1 MKIVFFGTPHFAAT
15 NLNALINAGYDIVGI
30 VCPPDSKK
38 GRGKQLKPCAV
49 KEVGIE
55 NNIPVLQPLKLRD
68 DDFIHQLKSLNADLF
83 VVVAFRMLP
92 KSVWNLPSNGTINL
106 HTSLLPNYRG
116 AAPINWVLING
127 EKETGITT
135 FFIDQQI
142 DSGAIIKQEKITLTD
157 KTTAAELH
165 NTLMNKG
172 SDLLINTLISIKNNI
187 VNHQEQEHN
196 LTMSE
201 APKLTKE
208 LLKIDWNKTANE
220 IHNLVRG
227 LSPFLDN
234 NTKLKDVAICPS
246 AWFILQDDKGIQK
259 RIKLHLSEVVSN
271 NSDKLLSIKTDNK
284 TYLNIITKKNVIS
297 ILNLQAEGKNPM
309 TIQQFLQGNKIN
321 ENFLIS

>member
-15 NLNALINAGYDIVGI
+15 NLNALINAGYDVVGI
-30 VCPPDSKK
+30 VCPPDSKQ
-38 GRGKQLKPCAV
+38 GRGKQLKACAV
-49 KEVGIE
+49 KEVGIV
-55 NNIPVLQPLKLRD
+55 NNIPVLQSLKLRD

-92 KSVWNLPSNGTINL
+92 QEVWDLPSKGTINL

-142 DSGAIIKQEKITLTD
+142 DSGAIIKQDKITLTD

-172 SDLLINTLISIKNNI
+172 SELLINTLNSIKNST
-187 VNHQEQEHN
+187 VSHKEQEHN
-196 LTMSE
+196 LAISE

-208 LLKIDWNKTANE
+208 LLKIDWNKSANE

-234 NTKLKDVAICPS
+234 NTKLKDIAICPS

-271 NSDKLLSIKTDNK
+271 NSDKILSIKTDNK
-284 TYLNIITKKNVIS
+284 TYLHIITNKNAIA

-321 ENFLIS
+321 EKFLIS

>member
-30 VCPPDSKK
+30 VCPPDSKR

-49 KEVGIE
+49 KEVGIA
-55 NNIPVLQPLKLRD
+55 NHIPVLQPLKLRD
-68 DDFIHQLKSLNADLF
+68 NDFIHQLKSLNADLF

-92 KSVWNLPSNGTINL
+92 QSVWNLPNKGTINL

-142 DSGAIIKQEKITLTD
+142 DSGAIINQEKIKLNN

-172 SDLLINTLISIKNNI
+172 SKLLINTLHSIKNNT
-187 VNHQEQEHN
+187 VSHQEQEHN
-196 LTMSE
+196 SSLSE

-234 NTKLKDVAICPS
+234 NTKLKDIAICPS
-246 AWFILQDDKGIQK
+246 AWCLLQDDKGIQK
-259 RIKLHLSEVVSN
+259 RIKIHVSEVVCN

-284 TYLNIITKKNVIS
+284 TYLHIITKKNAIA

-321 ENFLIS
+321 EKFLIS

>member
-15 NLNALINAGYDIVGI
+15 NLNVLINTGYDIVGI

-38 GRGKQLKPCAV
+38 GRGKQLSPCAV

-68 DDFIHQLKSLNADLF
+68 DDFIHQLNSLNADLF
-83 VVVAFRMLP
+83 IVVAFRMLP
-92 KSVWNLPSNGTINL
+92 QSVWSLPSKGTINL

-135 FFIDQQI
+135 FFIDKQI
-142 DSGAIIKQEKITLTD
+142 DSGAIIKQEKIKLTSR
-157 KTTAAELH
+157 TTAAELH
-165 NTLMNKG
+165 NTLMNNG
-172 SDLLINTLISIKNNI
+172 SELLINTLNSIENNT
-187 VNHQEQEHN
+187 VSHQEQEHN
-196 LTMSE
+196 LAMSE

-208 LLKIDWNKTANE
+208 LLKIDWNKSANE

-234 NTKLKDVAICPS
+234 NTKLKDIAICPS
-246 AWFILQDDKGIQK
+246 AWFILKDNKGIKK
-259 RIKLHLSEVVSN
+259 RIKLHLSEIISN

-284 TYLNIITKKNVIS
+284 TFLHIITKKNAIA
-297 ILNLQAEGKNPM
+297 ILNLQAEGKKPM

-321 ENFLIS
+321 EKFLVS

>member
-1 MKIVFFGTPHFAAT
+1 MKIVFFGTPYFAAT
-15 NLNALINAGYDIVGI
+15 NLKELINAGHDIARI

-49 KEVGIE
+49 KEVGIAH
-55 NNIPVLQPLKLRD
+55 NIPVLQPLKLRD
-68 DDFIHQLKSLNADLF
+68 IDFINNLKSLDADIF

-92 KSVWNLPSNGTINL
+92 QTVWDLPRNGTINL

-142 DSGAIIKQEKITLTD
+142 DSGAIIKQEKIKLTET
-157 KTTAAELH
+157 TTAAELH
-165 NTLMNKG
+165 NTLMHKG
-172 SDLLINTLISIKNNI
+172 SELLINTLESIKKNT
-187 VNHQEQEHN
+187 VCHQKQESN
-196 LTMSE
+196 LAISE
-201 APKLTKE
+201 APKITKE
-208 LLKIDWNKTANE
+208 LLKIDWNKSANE

-227 LSPFLDN
+227 LSPYLDN
-234 NTKLKDVAICPS
+234 NTKLKDIAICPS
-246 AWFILQDDKGIQK
+246 AWFILQDDKGIPK

-271 NSDKLLSIKTDNK
+271 NSDKLLSIQTDNK
-284 TYLNIITKKNVIS
+284 TYLHIITNKNAIA
-297 ILNLQAEGKNPM
+297 ILNLQVEGKNPM

-321 ENFLIS
+321 EYFLIS

>member
-15 NLNALINAGYDIVGI
+15 NLNALINARYDIVGV

-49 KEVGIE
+49 KEVGVA

-68 DDFIHQLKSLNADLF
+68 NDFINQLKSLNADLF

-142 DSGAIIKQEKITLTD
+142 DSGAIIKQEKIKLTET
-157 KTTAAELH
+157 TTAAELH
-165 NTLMNKG
+165 NTLMHKG
-172 SDLLINTLISIKNNI
+172 SELLINTLESIKKNT
-187 VNHQEQEHN
+187 VCHQKQESN
-196 LTMSE
+196 LAISE
-201 APKLTKE
+201 APKITKE
-208 LLKIDWNKTANE
+208 LLKIDWNKSANE

-234 NTKLKDVAICPS
+234 NTKLKDIAICPS
-246 AWFILQDDKGIQK
+246 AWFKLQDDKGLDK
-259 RIKLHLSEVVSN
+259 RIKLHLSKVISTDSN
-271 NSDKLLSIKTDNK
+271 DILSIKTDNK
-284 TYLNIITKKNVIS
+284 TYLHIITKKNAIA

-321 ENFLIS
+321 EKFLVS

>member
-1 MKIVFFGTPHFAAT
+1 MKIVFFGTPNFAAT
-15 NLNALINAGYDIVGI
+15 NLNVLINAGYDILGI
-30 VCPPDSKK
+30 VCPPDSKQ
-38 GRGKQLKPCAV
+38 GRGKQLKPCSV

-55 NNIPVLQPLKLRD
+55 YNIPVLQPLRLRD
-68 DDFIHQLKSLNADLF
+68 NDFINQLKSLNADLF

-92 KSVWNLPSNGTINL
+92 QSVWSLPSKGTINL

-127 EKETGITT
+127 ENETGITT

-142 DSGAIIKQEKITLTD
+142 DSGAIIKQEKIKLTNS
-157 KTTAAELH
+157 TTAAELH

-172 SDLLINTLISIKNNI
+172 SDLLIDTLNAINDNTI
-187 VNHQEQEHN
+187 NHQEQEHN
-196 LTMSE
+196 LAISE
-201 APKLTKE
+201 APKLTKG

-234 NTKLKDVAICPS
+234 NTKLKDIAICPS
-246 AWFILQDDKGIQK
+246 AWFILEDDKGVQK
-259 RIKLHLSEVVSN
+259 RIKLHLSDVVSN
-271 NSDKLLSIKTDNK
+271 NSDKILSIKTDNK
-284 TYLNIITKKNVIS
+284 TYFHIITNSNAIA

-321 ENFLIS
+321 ENFLVS

>member
-1 MKIVFFGTPHFAAT
+1 MKIVFFGTPYFAAT
-15 NLNALINAGYDIVGI
+15 NLKALINAEYDIAAI

-38 GRGKQLKPCAV
+38 GRGKQLKACAV
-49 KEVGIE
+49 KEIGIE
-55 NNIPVLQPLKLRD
+55 HNIPILQPLKLRD
-68 DDFIHQLKSLNADLF
+68 IDFIRHLKSLNADIF

-92 KSVWNLPSNGTINL
+92 QKVWSLPINGTINL

-142 DSGAIIKQEKITLTD
+142 DSGAIIKQEKIKLTNS
-157 KTTAAELH
+157 TTAAELH

-172 SDLLINTLISIKNNI
+172 YDLLIDTLNAIDNNTVS
-187 VNHQEQEHN
+187 HQEQEHN
-196 LTMSE
+196 LAISE

-208 LLKIDWNKTANE
+208 LLKIDWKKSANE

-234 NTKLKDVAICPS
+234 NTKLKDIAICPS
-246 AWFILQDDKGIQK
+246 AWFILEDDKGVQK
-259 RIKLHLSEVVSN
+259 RIKLHLSDVVSN
-271 NSDKLLSIKTDNK
+271 NSDKILSIKTDNK
-284 TYLNIITKKNVIS
+284 TYLHIITNRNAIA

-321 ENFLIS
+321 EKFLIS

>member
-15 NLNALINAGYDIVGI
+15 NLNVLINTGYDIVGI

-38 GRGKQLKPCAV
+38 GRGKQLSSCAV

-68 DDFIHQLKSLNADLF
+68 DDFIHQLNSLNADLF

-92 KSVWNLPSNGTINL
+92 QSVWSLPSKGTINL

-142 DSGAIIKQEKITLTD
+142 DSGAIIKQEKIILTD

-172 SDLLINTLISIKNNI
+172 SDLLINTLNSIKNNTVI
-187 VNHQEQEHN
+187 QQDQEHN

-234 NTKLKDVAICPS
+234 NTKLKDVAVCPS
-246 AWFILQDDKGIQK
+246 AWFILQDNKGIQK
-259 RIKLHLSEVVSN
+259 RIKLHLSEIVSN

-284 TYLNIITKKNVIS
+284 TFLHIITNKNAIA

-321 ENFLIS
+321 DNFLIS

>member
-49 KEVGIE
+49 KEVGIA

-92 KSVWNLPSNGTINL
+92 QSVWSLPSKGTINL

-142 DSGAIIKQEKITLTD
+142 DSGAIIKQKKIELTD

-172 SDLLINTLISIKNNI
+172 SELLINTLNSIKNNT
-187 VNHQEQEHN
+187 VSHQEQEHN
-196 LTMSE
+196 LAMSE

-208 LLKIDWNKTANE
+208 LLKIDWNKSANE

-246 AWFILQDDKGIQK
+246 AWFTLQDDNGIQK
-259 RIKLHLSEVVSN
+259 RIKLHLSDVVSS
-271 NSDKLLSIKTDNK
+271 NSDKLHSIKTDNK
-284 TYLNIITKKNVIS
+284 TYLHIITNKNAIA

>member
-15 NLNALINAGYDIVGI
+15 NLNALINAEYDIAGI

-49 KEVGIE
+49 KEVAIAK
-55 NNIPVLQPLKLRD
+55 NIPLFQPLKLRD
-68 DDFIHQLKSLNADLF
+68 EDFLKQLKSLNADLF
-83 VVVAFRMLP
+83 IVVAFRMLP
-92 KSVWNLPSNGTINL
+92 KSVWSLPSNGTINL

-142 DSGAIIKQEKITLTD
+142 DSGAIIKQDKIKITD

-165 NTLMNKG
+165 NTLMNEG
-172 SDLLINTLISIKNNI
+172 SELLIKTLTSIKNNT
-187 VNHQEQEHN
+187 VSHQEQDHN
-196 LTMSE
+196 LAMSE

-208 LLKIDWNKTANE
+208 LFKINWNKPAGE

-246 AWFILQDDKGIQK
+246 AWFVLQDDKGIQK
-259 RIKLHLSEVVSN
+259 RIKLHLSEVVYN
-271 NSDKLLSIKTDNK
+271 NYNKLQTIKTDNK
-284 TYLNIITKKNVIS
+284 TYLHIITKKNVIS

-321 ENFLIS
+321 KNFLIL

>member
-38 GRGKQLKPCAV
+38 GRGKQLRPCAV

-92 KSVWNLPSNGTINL
+92 ESVWNLPNKGTINL

-142 DSGAIIKQEKITLTD
+142 DSGAIIKQEKIILTD

-172 SDLLINTLISIKNNI
+172 SDLLINTLNSIKNNT
-187 VNHQEQEHN
+187 VSHQEQEHN
-196 LTMSE
+196 SSMSE

-208 LLKIDWNKTANE
+208 LLKIDWNKSANE
-220 IHNLVRG
+220 IHDLVRG

-234 NTKLKDVAICPS
+234 NTKLKDIAICPS
-246 AWFILQDDKGIQK
+246 AWFILQDDKGIEK

-284 TYLNIITKKNVIS
+284 TYLHIITNTNAIA

-321 ENFLIS
+321 EKFLVS